1 MVSVKS
7 FMKVFQAFV
16 CLITLSSAAGSNKRV
31 RGDVVSENKV
41 LHNIKYPGPNPRRGY
56 FCYMC
61 NLKLTLLFMWYIN
74 ACDAFPCGG
83 KNVPRSFGRVSN

>member
-1 MVSVKS
+1 
-7 FMKVFQAFV
+7 MKAKPPR
-16 CLITLSSAAGSNKRV
+16 IWRKKEKKTI
-31 RGDVVSENKV
+31 NKV

-83 KNVPRSFGRVSN
+83 KNVPWSFGGVLL